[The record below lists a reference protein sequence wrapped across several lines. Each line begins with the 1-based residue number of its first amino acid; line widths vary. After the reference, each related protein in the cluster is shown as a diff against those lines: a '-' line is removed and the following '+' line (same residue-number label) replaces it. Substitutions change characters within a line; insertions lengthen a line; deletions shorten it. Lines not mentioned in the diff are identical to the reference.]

1 MAAAEVERRTTS
13 LEVDDSDEIKDGF
26 GSGGEQDNL
35 SK

>member
-13 LEVDDSDEIKDGF
+13 LKIDDSDKIRDGF

-35 SK
+35 RK